1 MLNKYPN
8 DVNLVIKH
16 FPLRT
21 HKFAEKAAIAAL
33 ASAKQNKYNEIT
45 KIFLA
50 NYKKIND
57 ATIKKHAEEA
67 GLDMEKFNE
76 AINDP
81 ALKKQVQQD
90 MKLGRSVGVR
100 GVPALYINGR
110 LVKDRSLKGFSQ
122 MVEQELKKK

>member
-1 MLNKYPN
+1 MLEKYPN

-16 FPLRT
+16 FPLRM
-21 HKFAEKAAIAAL
+21 HKFAEKSSIAAL
-33 ASAKQNKYNEIT
+33 ASAKQNKYKELT
-45 KIFLA
+45 KVFLV
-50 NYKKIND
+50 NYKKLSD
-57 ATIKKHAEEA
+57 ETIKKHAEEV
-67 GLDMEKFNE
+67 GLDMEKFNK

-90 MKLGRSVGVR
+90 MKLGSSVGVR

-110 LVKDRSLKGFSQ
+110 LAKDRTLQGFSK